1 MSRDSKQKAERKPL
15 VGRLAGYGARR
26 IAHGGEHTRRRL
38 HIMSLKSALQGAM
51 TVQRIDVTGARQGW
65 NGRYEDGGRA
75 AFAELVKR
83 EGLSEQ
89 GLQQIARWHSW
100 AAMGYLAAALAVLV
114 LAVIQFTSYDLSL
127 GLMAVAMFVVS
138 LPLAALALRH
148 AFAGWQIRERRFGGL
163 GEYLRGRR

>member
-1 MSRDSKQKAERKPL
+1 
-15 VGRLAGYGARR
+15 
-26 IAHGGEHTRRRL
+26 
-38 HIMSLKSALQGAM
+38 
-51 TVQRIDVTGARQGW
+51 
-65 NGRYEDGGRA
+65 
-75 AFAELVKR
+75 
-83 EGLSEQ
+83 
-89 GLQQIARWHSW
+89 
-100 AAMGYLAAALAVLV
+100 MGYLAAALAVLV